1 MLWRMG
7 FGSQLYFPET
17 RIAAD
22 LHLERVEINK
32 KSLRVNAPT
41 AGLAGTFRAKRKE
54 SGSYAHRRNW
64 AAQEHVATL
73 LYRSFRLFGAFLHA
87 VRDTLDALLGAV
99 PRFTRCLLGAM
110 IRLLGGFLGCLARVF

>member
-7 FGSQLYFPET
+7 FGSQIYFPET

-73 LYRSFRLFGAFLHA
+73 LYRRAYAESMVNQIAEHPASESYEAGIL
-87 VRDTLDALLGAV
+87 
-99 PRFTRCLLGAM
+99 
-110 IRLLGGFLGCLARVF
+110 